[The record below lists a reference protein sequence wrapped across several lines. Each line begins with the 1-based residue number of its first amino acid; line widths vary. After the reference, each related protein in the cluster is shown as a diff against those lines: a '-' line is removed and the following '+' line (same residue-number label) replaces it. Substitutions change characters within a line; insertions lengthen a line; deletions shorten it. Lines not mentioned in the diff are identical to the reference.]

1 MAQSRYYSSTAQPT
15 VLTGSITP
23 ASTTIVV
30 AAVTGFPVSVPYV
43 LALDYATAS
52 EELVLVTA
60 AAGTSLTVTRAYDG
74 TSATSHNV
82 AANVRHTWAAA
93 DGNDSRFHEGSTG
106 GVHGIAGIS
115 AVVGTTDVQTLS
127 NKTLTAPIINS
138 GTFSGTTALASPSI
152 TGTVTG
158 GASYTTITATNPNI
172 TGTVT
177 GGAITLMPTFQA
189 DVDANPSEIVKKRSA
204 TQTGALTS
212 WRDDV
217 GTSLAFVTS
226 AGISRW
232 RQGLT
237 AGTADAFSVDVNG
250 NVSTI
255 GIGAQIRGVATANQ
269 VATSTTVQAANPT
282 IVMAMAANATYK
294 IEGYISYD
302 GDTASNGGIKI
313 GWTFPA
319 GATGSFSVNGPG
331 VSGVAPIQYQPGV
344 SAISGT
350 QPGGTYGVGS
360 MLSLSPNGWVSTAAA
375 AGNLTLTMAQNV
387 SSATSTTLYS
397 GSYIIIRR
405 VA

>member
-1 MAQSRYYSSTAQPT
+1 MAQSRFYSSTAQPT
-15 VLTGSITP
+15 VLTANIGP
-23 ASTTIVV
+23 AATLIQV
-30 AAVTGFPVSVPYV
+30 AAVTGFPPTTPYI
-43 LALDYATAS
+43 LALDYNTPS
-52 EELVLVTA
+52 EEIVLVTV
-60 AAGTSLTVTRAYDG
+60 AAGTSLTVTRGYDG

-82 AANVRHTWAAA
+82 AAGVRHTWTAA
-93 DGNDSRFHEGSTG
+93 DGNDSRAHEGSAQQ
-106 GVHGIAGIS
+106 VHGLVPTS
-115 AVVGTTDVQTLS
+115 SVVGTIDVQTLT
-127 NKTLTAPIINS
+127 NKTLTAPIINGATLS
-138 GTFSGTTALASPSI
+138 AGTNLVSPNV

-158 GASYTTITATNPNI
+158 AASYTGITATNPNI

-177 GGAITLMPTFQA
+177 GNAVTLMPTFQA

-217 GTSLAFVTS
+217 GTSLAFITA

-360 MLSLSPNGWVSTAAA
+360 MLSLSPNGWVSTAAT